1 MAGPVVPAIH
11 VLARA
16 TRLRQG
22 FTGLFRAS
30 PPKL

>member
-1 MAGPVVPAIH
+1 MAGLVIPAIH
-11 VLARA
+11 VLTRA

-22 FTGLFRAS
+22 FAGLFRAS